1 MPQLKFSLWM
11 TMFITTWT
19 FMMMTALFNF
29 NETMIA
35 SPVSENLSTKEENNK
50 KWQNQF

>member
-29 NETMIA
+29 NEATANTPM
-35 SPVSENLSTKEENNK
+35 TKDTKAKNSK